1 MDITIDKKQ
10 KSSQD
15 VAQPSIIDVVLQREQ
30 GDTKFVDKNKPKV
43 LEIVQVYGGSIQDSK
58 HFELGDKVVTVGSQ
72 TGNRLRFIGVP
83 VAWVPGFF
91 SVFGSLMYPFTEASL
106 ENKSDL
112 YGPTPNDEQL
122 EFISWQGQ
130 DPYCNLPATW
140 SAKKSVTDV
149 NDIDGPD
156 SDKAVPIRI
165 SVLSGCFMLSRS
177 RDSKIIKAS

>member
-1 MDITIDKKQ
+1 MDITTDKTAT
-10 KSSQD
+10 SSQS
-15 VAQPSIIDVVLQREQ
+15 VAKPSIIDVVLQREQ
-30 GDTKFVDKNKPKV
+30 GDTKFVDKTKPKV
-43 LEIVQVYGGSIQDSK
+43 LEVVQVYGGSIQDSK

-122 EFISWQGQ
+122 NFISWQGQ

-140 SAKKSVTDV
+140 TAQKSVDNSFEMKVT
-149 NDIDGPD
+149 N
-156 SDKAVPIRI
+156 
-165 SVLSGCFMLSRS
+165 
-177 RDSKIIKAS
+177 